1 MPTLPQ
7 NNHNSIPE
15 TGTVRLPVC
24 DLDHGLELEE
34 GVVAVEEEEV
44 GVEVVGEGGSSVQWM
59 ISEAQSAR
67 AVDKRSAATVESS
80 DGVWACL
87 NVYPLWILTE
97 SAVLSPRRQYHCL
110 RLLR

>member
-15 TGTVRLPVC
+15 TGTVRLLVC

-34 GVVAVEEEEV
+34 GVVAVEEEV

-67 AVDKRSAATVESS
+67 AVDKSSAATLGLF

-97 SAVLSPRRQYHCL
+97 SAVLSPRRQYYCL